1 MPAVRILVCASEAP
15 RAPLNGS
22 RLVLHELLP
31 RLAKHAELT
40 VLALRRPGQD
50 GPAPTG
56 FELHELA
63 LPDPGPARA
72 WAMRGAALAFNEPVE
87 ARRLTAPFNRALPE
101 LLAARHFDAAHVM
114 LGSLA
119 QIGLGG
125 VPAVIAP
132 LDAWHLNVRAE
143 VARARGTERW
153 WRRAQESAVRHWEA
167 TACRPFARVVL
178 VTDEDAREV
187 AALDPSL
194 RVVTIP
200 NGVDA
205 ARLAPP
211 SAPRGGG
218 ILFTG
223 ALDAPS
229 NEQAAL
235 RLANRIMPL
244 VRRELP
250 DAHLTIAGRNPGPAV
265 RALEHVIG
273 DVPDLRP
280 YLWGA
285 AVYACPMV
293 SGTGIK
299 NKLLEAMAAGA
310 PAVATPLACQGID
323 ARHVLVADSDA
334 DFAAGLVTLLNDPNA
349 PESRLSCARVR
360 ARAPRLGRRGRRL
373 PRPLPGDRLS
383 AELGETTAPSVVS
396 GGLWTLLNRVLPQ
409 AELLA
414 SR

>member
-1 MPAVRILVCASEAP
+1 MRAVRVLVCASEAP

-31 RLAKHAELT
+31 RLAKHVELT
-40 VLALRRPGQD
+40 VLALRRPDQD
-50 GPAPTG
+50 GPAPGG
-56 FELHELA
+56 FELLELA
-63 LPDPGPARA
+63 LGDPGPARA

-87 ARRLTAPFNRALPE
+87 ARRLAAPFNRALPK
-101 LLAARHFDAAHVM
+101 LLAERRFDVAHVM
-114 LGSLA
+114 LGPLA

-125 VPAVIAP
+125 VPALIAP

-143 VARARGTERW
+143 VGRAHGLERW

-167 TACRPFARVVL
+167 TAYRPFARVVL
-178 VTDEDAREV
+178 VTEEDARTV

-194 RVVTIP
+194 HVVTIP

-205 ARLAPP
+205 AHLAPP
-211 SAPRGGG
+211 SAPRGDG

-235 RLANRIMPL
+235 RLAHRIMPL

-250 DAHLTIAGRNPGPAV
+250 EAHLTIAGRNPGPAV
-265 RALEHVIG
+265 RALEHVVP

-310 PAVATPLACQGID
+310 PAVATSLATQGID

-334 DFAAGLVTLLNDPNA
+334 EFAAGLVTLLTDRRRA
-349 PESRLSCARVR
+349 AEQAEAARAYVR
-360 ARAPRLGRRGRRL
+360 ARHDWDAV
-373 PRPLPGDRLS
+373 
-383 AELGETTAPSVVS
+383 AA
-396 GGLWTLLNRVLPQ
+396 
-409 AELLA
+409 AYLA
-414 SR
+414 LYRDIA

>member
-31 RLAKHAELT
+31 RLAQRAELT
-40 VLALRRPGQD
+40 VLALRRPGQH
-50 GPAPTG
+50 GPPPGG
-56 FELHELA
+56 FELLELP
-63 LPDPGPARA
+63 LSDPAPARA

-87 ARRLTAPFNRALPE
+87 ARRLAAPFNRALPK
-101 LLAARHFDAAHVM
+101 LLAERHFDAAHVM

-119 QIGLGG
+119 QVELGG
-125 VPAVIAP
+125 VPALIAP

-143 VARARGTERW
+143 VARSRGVERW
-153 WRRAQESAVRHWEA
+153 WRRAQESAVRHWES
-167 TACRPFARVVL
+167 TAYRSFARVVL
-178 VTDEDAREV
+178 VTEEDAREV

-205 ARLAPP
+205 DHFTPRN
-211 SAPRGGG
+211 APRGDG

-235 RLANRIMPL
+235 RLAHRIMPL

-265 RALEHVIG
+265 RALEHV
-273 DVPDLRP
+273 VANAPDLRP

-285 AVYACPMV
+285 AVYACPME

-310 PAVATPLACQGID
+310 PAVATSLACQGID
-323 ARHVLVADSDA
+323 ARHVVVADSDA
-334 DFAAGLVTLLNDPNA
+334 EFAAGLVALLEDRQRAGNQADA
-349 PESRLSCARVR
+349 AHEYVR
-360 ARAPRLGRRGRRL
+360 ARHDWDAV
-373 PRPLPGDRLS
+373 
-383 AELGETTAPSVVS
+383 AA
-396 GGLWTLLNRVLPQ
+396 
-409 AELLA
+409 AYLA
-414 SR
+414 LYQDIA

>member
-1 MPAVRILVCASEAP
+1 
-15 RAPLNGS
+15 
-22 RLVLHELLP
+22 
-31 RLAKHAELT
+31 
-40 VLALRRPGQD
+40 
-50 GPAPTG
+50 
-56 FELHELA
+56 
-63 LPDPGPARA
+63 
-72 WAMRGAALAFNEPVE
+72 
-87 ARRLTAPFNRALPE
+87 
-101 LLAARHFDAAHVM
+101 M

-125 VPAVIAP
+125 VPALIAP

-143 VARARGTERW
+143 VARAQGVERW

-167 TACRPFARVVL
+167 TAYRSFARVVL
-178 VTDEDAREV
+178 VTEEDAREV

-194 RVVTIP
+194 HVVTIP

-205 ARLAPP
+205 DHFTPRN
-211 SAPRGGG
+211 APRGDG

-244 VRRELP
+244 VRREIP

-265 RALEHVIG
+265 RALEHVVA

-285 AVYACPMV
+285 AVYACPME

-310 PAVATPLACQGID
+310 PAVATSLACQGID
-323 ARHVLVADSDA
+323 ARHVARRRQRRRVRRRRSSRCSATADAPRKQADA
-334 DFAAGLVTLLNDPNA
+334 
-349 PESRLSCARVR
+349 ARAYVR
-360 ARAPRLGRRGRRL
+360 ARHDWDAV
-373 PRPLPGDRLS
+373 
-383 AELGETTAPSVVS
+383 AA
-396 GGLWTLLNRVLPQ
+396 
-409 AELLA
+409 AYLA
-414 SR
+414 LYQDIA

>member
-1 MPAVRILVCASEAP
+1 MRAVRVLVCASEAP

-31 RLAKHAELT
+31 RLAKHVELT
-40 VLALRRPGQD
+40 VLALRRPDQD
-50 GPAPTG
+50 GPAPGG
-56 FELHELA
+56 FELLELA
-63 LPDPGPARA
+63 LGDPGPARA

-87 ARRLTAPFNRALPE
+87 ARRLAAPFNRALPK
-101 LLAARHFDAAHVM
+101 LLAERRFDVAHVM
-114 LGSLA
+114 LGPLA

-125 VPAVIAP
+125 VPALIAP

-143 VARARGTERW
+143 DARAQGVERW

-167 TACRPFARVVL
+167 TAYRPFARVVL
-178 VTDEDAREV
+178 VTEEDARTV

-194 RVVTIP
+194 HVVTIP

-205 ARLAPP
+205 AHLAPP
-211 SAPRGGG
+211 SAPRGDG

-250 DAHLTIAGRNPGPAV
+250 EAHLTIAGRNPGPAV
-265 RALEHVIG
+265 RALEHVVP

-285 AVYACPMV
+285 AVYACPML

-310 PAVATPLACQGID
+310 PAVATSLATQGID

-334 DFAAGLVTLLNDPNA
+334 DFAAGLVTLLTDRRRA
-349 PESRLSCARVR
+349 AEQAEAARAYVR
-360 ARAPRLGRRGRRL
+360 ARHDWDAVA
-373 PRPLPGDRLS
+373 D
-383 AELGETTAPSVVS
+383 AY
-396 GGLWTLLNRVLPQ
+396 
-409 AELLA
+409 LA
-414 SR
+414 LYRDIA